1 MRFIVHI
8 KHLEKCLLTEYYESL
23 INIYKFRKKLK
34 QYVKKKRGVA
44 KKKKWGQ
51 EREWREKSSKDMF
64 FLIVGGIHILDSQKK
79 RILWRKLIWF
89 DNKTKE
95 SRSSKAKKIKGRT
108 ISEGA
113 NGWLV
118 LNRYIQTK

>member
-1 MRFIVHI
+1 
-8 KHLEKCLLTEYYESL
+8 
-23 INIYKFRKKLK
+23 
-34 QYVKKKRGVA
+34 
-44 KKKKWGQ
+44 
-51 EREWREKSSKDMF
+51 MF

-118 LNRYIQTK
+118 LNRCIHTNQVIVIFLINGLSSFLIFSF